1 MRIGDRRSR
10 LFSVGLRGLCSFLIG
25 LMVVIGG
32 AWFQGELSLAQTPPA
47 SRIMTSIR
55 PEEAAQKVYAKLTFL
70 PLENQYI
77 RKETG
82 QVDPEHTL
90 MSRFIRYHLDVKKR
104 QPRYRFDWKITLAD
118 YLGVNEEII
127 AANYPGALTLQTN
140 PRDSDVKKIQA
151 LNRAQRDELVGL
163 LAIIYKPQSEPSRPA
178 TNTPDEAKPSPPPAV
193 VDPSKPGLSKPGD
206 AQWLKF

>member
-10 LFSVGLRGLCSFLIG
+10 FFSVGLRGLCGFLIG
-25 LMVVIGG
+25 LMVVLGG
-32 AWFQGELSLAQTPPA
+32 GWFQGELSLAQTPPA
-47 SRIMTSIR
+47 NRIMTSIR

-90 MSRFIRYHLDVKKR
+90 MSRLIRYHLDVKKR

-140 PRDSDVKKIQA
+140 PKDNDVKKIQA

-163 LAIIYKPQSEPSRPA
+163 LAIIYKPQSEPARPA
-178 TNTPDEAKPSPPPAV
+178 TNTPGEAKPSPPPAV